1 MTAVDLSAVL
11 SAGRVAAESRMTDT
25 CTIGDPQAGN
35 GPWNPTT
42 EQYDPDP
49 SAAVY
54 TGKCRVKMPRS
65 MAIEPDA
72 GETTGVVIRPEIHI
86 PADVVGVAVG
96 HRVTVTSAEFNPTLA
111 DVVFRVTS
119 LFRDSQ
125 ATAQRL
131 ECTEDQS

>member
-1 MTAVDLSAVL
+1 VTVDSIIQT
-11 SAGRVAAESRMTDT
+11 GRVAAESRMTDT
-25 CTIGDPQAGN
+25 CTIGGEST
-35 GPWNPTT
+35 GEGTWNPAT
-42 EQYDPDP
+42 EVYDIDP
-49 SAAVY
+49 ATLVY

-86 PADVVGVAVG
+86 PADVTGVAVG
-96 HRVTVTSAEFNPTLA
+96 HRVTITSAVFNPTLEG
-111 DVVFRVTS
+111 VVFRVTS

-131 ECTEDQS
+131 ECTEVQ